1 MKVDEIKGV
10 EDDGNE
16 DDDDHRLVQRD
27 NRQRQRQRKIRNGRP
42 NKYT

>member
-27 NRQRQRQRKIRNGRP
+27 NRQRQRKIRKGRP